1 MRKRKLANCQNSEP
15 ERQDVAKKP
24 FLQTNRKRTE
34 SNETNSPVKKKISIE
49 QPCSSPNRQ
58 SQIPRLTQTQNKPNH
73 QTKPKIPTI
82 QDWLS
87 IYQVNTIFIY
97 KVNLNRFS
105 LGPIKIRKM
114 LSTNLSKWHIQIMSD
129 IWEKV
134 TLINHKYT
142 FKIFNFSNWTT
153 VSTWFYFAPTANFG
167 TQCSRKPI
175 SKRSYVLRPNV

>member
-1 MRKRKLANCQNSEP
+1 MNEPGPSRRTHFHTPNTVERKVTRAVTKQNNSEQLEMRKRKLANCQNSEP

-87 IYQVNTIFIY
+87 IYQVNTILIY
-97 KVNLNRFS
+97 KVNSNRFS

-129 IWEKV
+129 I
-134 TLINHKYT
+134 
-142 FKIFNFSNWTT
+142 
-153 VSTWFYFAPTANFG
+153 
-167 TQCSRKPI
+167 
-175 SKRSYVLRPNV
+175 

>member
-1 MRKRKLANCQNSEP
+1 MDASLNEPGPSRRTNIHTPNTVERKVTRAVTKQNNCEQLEMRKRKLANCQNSEP

-24 FLQTNRKRTE
+24 FLLSNRKRTE

-87 IYQVNTIFIY
+87 IYQVPTPYLYI
-97 KVNLNRFS
+97 VNLTKIDFS
-105 LGPIKIRKM
+105 LGLIKIRKM

-129 IWEKV
+129 I
-134 TLINHKYT
+134 
-142 FKIFNFSNWTT
+142 
-153 VSTWFYFAPTANFG
+153 
-167 TQCSRKPI
+167 
-175 SKRSYVLRPNV
+175 

>member
-1 MRKRKLANCQNSEP
+1 MVLNYFLALTAYKPGTKAYNAASIIEEFSSARTETRNTNSSVRVDALNEPGPSRRTHFHTPNTIERKVTRAVTKQNNCEQLEMRKRKLANCQNSEP

-58 SQIPRLTQTQNKPNH
+58 SQIPRLTTNNKPNH

-97 KVNLNRFS
+97 
-105 LGPIKIRKM
+105 
-114 LSTNLSKWHIQIMSD
+114 
-129 IWEKV
+129 
-134 TLINHKYT
+134 
-142 FKIFNFSNWTT
+142 
-153 VSTWFYFAPTANFG
+153 
-167 TQCSRKPI
+167 
-175 SKRSYVLRPNV
+175 

>member
-1 MRKRKLANCQNSEP
+1 MDTLNEPGPSRRTHFHTPNTVERKVTRAVTKQNNSEQLEMRKRKLANCQNSEP

-24 FLQTNRKRTE
+24 FLQANRKRTE

-87 IYQVNTIFIY
+87 IYQVNTILLY
-97 KVNLNRFS
+97 N
-105 LGPIKIRKM
+105 IKWTKIDLVLVRSRSEKCYQP
-114 LSTNLSKWHIQIMSD
+114 TYRNGTSK
-129 IWEKV
+129 
-134 TLINHKYT
+134 
-142 FKIFNFSNWTT
+142 
-153 VSTWFYFAPTANFG
+153 
-167 TQCSRKPI
+167 
-175 SKRSYVLRPNV
+175 